1 VILVVLVLVVVVAAA
16 LAAVGWVFSSRVIV
30 PAPYG
35 LMPEFEVTS
44 VTPDAGQ
51 GVSVTLPV
59 EPEPNQHANTL
70 VDGVY
75 GLLWEGGHARLGDVT
90 AQDATSVTRRLG
102 AVTGT
107 APAAGVPARID
118 NFVFR
123 GDPLTDLGIAF
134 EELSLAG
141 QDGALRA
148 WYVPGTS
155 RTAVLM
161 LHGRR
166 RGELIETLRMLGPL
180 NQRGLPTLA
189 LAYRNHDRSD
199 PSSDGLY
206 HYGADEWRDA
216 VVGIRELAARGAD
229 RVVLYGLS
237 MGGAVALETVKH
249 WSSDLPELVG
259 LVLDS
264 PLVDVYDT
272 IELGAEKA
280 GLPVPGPLTRLALY
294 VAGLRTGVDFSEL
307 SQARTAG
314 AIPVPVMV
322 IAGVADSTVPIESV
336 DTFTAGIRTPL
347 TYHRL
352 DGVEH
357 VEAWNVD
364 PDRYAAWLGAFVG
377 SLDIRAGVDGARA
390 SR

>member
-1 VILVVLVLVVVVAAA
+1 MLLVLLVLVLVVAAA

-35 LMPEFEVTS
+35 LMPEFDITS
-44 VTPDAGQ
+44 VAPDTGQ
-51 GVSVTLPV
+51 GMSVTLPV

-90 AQDATSVTRRLG
+90 ARDAFSAVRRLG
-102 AVTGT
+102 PVTGT
-107 APAAGVPARID
+107 APTAGVPARID

-123 GDPLTDLGIAF
+123 NDPLTDLGIAF

-141 QDGALRA
+141 PEGALRA
-148 WYVPGTS
+148 WFVPGTS
-155 RTAVLM
+155 RTAVLV

-180 NQRGLPTLA
+180 DELGLPTLA

-206 HYGADEWRDA
+206 HYGADEWQDA
-216 VVGIRELAARGAD
+216 VVGVRELAARGAD
-229 RVVLYGLS
+229 RVVLFGLS
-237 MGGAVALETVKH
+237 MGGAVALEAVKH
-249 WSSDLPELVG
+249 WSADLPELVG
-259 LVLDS
+259 VVLDS

-272 IELGAEKA
+272 IELGAVKA
-280 GLPVPGPLTRLALY
+280 ALPLPGPLTRLALY

-352 DGVEH
+352 EGVEH

-364 PDRYAAWLGAFVG
+364 PDRYAAWLSAFVG
-377 SLDIRAGVDGARA
+377 SLEIRASVAGARA
-390 SR
+390 SD